1 MPAGGLGS
9 SLHRVSHN
17 LITLRRKH
25 DPKPEGLGPSVLDR
39 LREAMDHHRVLD
51 RDAIANIARE
61 TGAPEAIVYGVAT
74 YYGDLSLA
82 RRGDTRLHVC
92 VGTACVATA
101 GEEHVGWLREA
112 TGLALGQTSEDR
124 KTSLEPAYCLGLCHA
139 APAMLVDRHTDD
151 GLLVRRALGHLT
163 RDRAHAIARGDLELL
178 AEPEPRPPIETRG
191 TEAIVL
197 RNMIDGADAST
208 LESARARGVW
218 RVYETTKCTKQ
229 PADVLEE
236 IVTSVLRGRGGA
248 GFATGQKWRFAA
260 AQSAVEKWVVCNA
273 DEGDPG
279 SYIDK
284 WLLELDPHGVLEG
297 MALAGFAIGAT
308 RGAIYIR
315 SEYPRAID
323 VMKRAV
329 DEARRAGFL
338 ATFDV
343 AVVEGAG
350 SYVCGEET
358 ALLRSIEGLRGMV
371 TARPPYPAEKGLFE
385 QPTVV
390 NNVETLLNVPWIVE
404 HGGAAYAA
412 IGVGKSR
419 GTKAISLNER
429 FARPGLYEVP
439 LGISL
444 RVICEEIGGGLASGK
459 PIKGVQIGG
468 PLGGIIP
475 ASLFDTPFGFEELDA
490 IGGLLGHGGLV
501 AFEEGTDMRGIARH
515 LFEFG
520 DAESC
525 GKCFPC
531 RLGMRRGLEL
541 VDSMIAEG
549 GKPGQLELLGELL
562 ETMQYGSLCA
572 HGGGL
577 PAAIDSIMK
586 HWRDELLAG
595 PGAR

>member
-1 MPAGGLGS
+1 M
-9 SLHRVSHN
+9 SHN
-17 LITLRRKH
+17 LVTLRRKRA
-25 DPKPEGLGPSVLDR
+25 PEPGALGPSVLDR
-39 LREAMDHHRVLD
+39 LRDAMDRERVLD
-51 RDAIANIARE
+51 RPTIARIARE
-61 TGAPEAIVYGVAT
+61 AGVPEAIAYGVAT

-101 GEEHVGWLREA
+101 GEAHVDWFREA
-112 TGLALGQTSEDR
+112 TGLALGETSEDGR
-124 KTSLEPAYCLGLCHA
+124 TSLEPTYCLGLCNA
-139 APAMLVDRHTDD
+139 APTVLVDRHTDD
-151 GLLVRRALGHLT
+151 GLHVRRALGNLT
-163 RDRAHAIARGDLELL
+163 RERARAIAAGDLELL
-178 AEPEPRPPIETRG
+178 SEPEPRPRIESKASH
-191 TEAIVL
+191 AIVL
-197 RNMIDGADAST
+197 RNMIDGADATT
-208 LESARARGVW
+208 LVAARARGAY
-218 RVYETTKCTKQ
+218 RVLNQARASKR
-229 PADVLEE
+229 PAEVLEE
-236 IVTSVLRGRGGA
+236 VVESVLRGRGGA

-260 AQSAVEKWVVCNA
+260 AQTAPEKWIVCNA

-308 RGAIYIR
+308 HGAIYIR
-315 SEYPRAID
+315 SEYPRA
-323 VMKRAV
+323 VEAMKRAV
-329 DEARRAGFL
+329 EDARALL
-338 ATFDV
+338 APFAVT
-343 AVVEGAG
+343 VVEGAG

-371 TARPPYPAEKGLFE
+371 TARPPYPAVKGLFE

-390 NNVETLLNVPWIVE
+390 NNVETLLNIPWIVA

-412 IGVGKSR
+412 LGAGKSR

-429 FARPGLYEVP
+429 FARPGLYEVD
-439 LGISL
+439 LGITL
-444 RVICEEIGGGLASGK
+444 RAICEDIGGGLASGK
-459 PIKGVQIGG
+459 AIKAVQIGG

-490 IGGLLGHGGLV
+490 IGGLLGHGGIV

-531 RLGMRRGLEL
+531 RIGMRRGLEMVAAPL
-541 VDSMIAEG
+541 PHLD
-549 GKPGQLELLGELL
+549 LLNELL
-562 ETMQYGSLCA
+562 ETMRYGSLCA

-577 PAAIDSIMK
+577 PIAIESIVK
-586 HWRDELLAG
+586 HWPEELQ
-595 PGAR
+595 R